1 MSSVKQTAKRSV
13 LADTKRDVLYYKT
26 LDLQRKAESC
36 FQHTKSTFSSDTRQ
50 RMKRRIIAKH
60 LTEPK

>member
-26 LDLQRKAESC
+26 LELQRKAESH
-36 FQHTKSTFSSDTRQ
+36 FLSITVTETTLIVTRLF
-50 RMKRRIIAKH
+50 H
-60 LTEPK
+60 S